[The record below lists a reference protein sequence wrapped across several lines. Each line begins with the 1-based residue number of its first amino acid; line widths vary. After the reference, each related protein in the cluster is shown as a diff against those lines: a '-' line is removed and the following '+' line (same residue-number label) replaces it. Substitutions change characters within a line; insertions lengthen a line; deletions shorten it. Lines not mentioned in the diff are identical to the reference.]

1 MNDDDLQPIS
11 PETAR
16 DLHLEALRDEAANW
30 TYQSHESHLRAFIE
44 WCEEEGEIENMN
56 ELTGRDI
63 FQFRRW
69 RRDGGYSQGK
79 DDEIAPRTL
88 ASALNVVRVFMRFC
102 GQIEAVPSDFYELVD
117 LPSLTKDDQVSDST
131 IDPERVPDILRYLNK
146 YEYGSRDHAI
156 WALVWHTGVR
166 LGGLR
171 ALDLADVHLDG
182 ETPHIELV
190 HRPGKDTPLKNQR
203 DGERANRISDRVAEI
218 LRDYIDGPR
227 VDNTDDYGRA
237 PLFTTREGRISHS
250 AVRYTFYRWTRP
262 CVIGL
267 GCPHGENTETCEY
280 LDHTQ
285 MSGCPSSRSPHDVRK
300 ARVTRYRNDNV
311 PRAIVS
317 DRLNASEDVLDLH
330 YDRASDLEKAERR
343 WEFLE

>member
-1 MNDDDLQPIS
+1 
-11 PETAR
+11 
-16 DLHLEALRDEAANW
+16 
-30 TYQSHESHLRAFIE
+30 
-44 WCEEEGEIENMN
+44 
-56 ELTGRDI
+56 
-63 FQFRRW
+63 
-69 RRDGGYSQGK
+69 
-79 DDEIAPRTL
+79 
-88 ASALNVVRVFMRFC
+88 MRFC
-102 GQIEAVPSDFYELVD
+102 GQIEAVPPDFYELVD

-131 IDPERVPDILRYLNK
+131 IDPERVPEILRYLNK
-146 YEYGSRDHAI
+146 YEYASRDHAM

-171 ALDLADVHLDG
+171 ALDVDDVHLDVD
-182 ETPHIELV
+182 TPYIELV
-190 HRPGKDTPLKNQR
+190 HRPGEETPLKNQR
-203 DGERANRISDRVAEI
+203 DGERANRISDRVTQI

-227 VDNTDDYGRA
+227 VENTDDHDRA
-237 PLFTTREGRISHS
+237 PLFSTREGRISPS

-267 GCPHGENTETCEY
+267 VCPHDEDTETCEY
-280 LDHTQ
+280 LEHSR

>member
-1 MNDDDLQPIS
+1 MSDEDLQPIS
-11 PETAR
+11 PAEAR
-16 DLHLEALRDEAANW
+16 DLHLEALQDEAADW

-44 WCEEEGEIENMN
+44 WCEEKGEIENMN
-56 ELTGRDI
+56 DLSGRDI

-69 RRDGGYSQGK
+69 RREGGYSQGRV
-79 DDEIAPRTL
+79 DEIAPRTL
-88 ASALNVVRVFMRFC
+88 ASALTVVRVFIKFC
-102 GQIEAVPSDFYELVD
+102 GQIEAVPVDFYERVD

-131 IDPERVPDILRYLNK
+131 IQPERVPEILKYLAK
-146 YEYGSRDHAI
+146 YEYASRDHAI

-171 ALDLADVHLDG
+171 ALDLGDLYVDVDK
-182 ETPHIELV
+182 PRIELV
-190 HRPGKDTPLKNQR
+190 HRPGKDTPLKNQM
-203 DGERANRISDRVAEI
+203 DGERTNRISNRVAEI
-218 LRDYIDGPR
+218 LQDYIDGPR
-227 VDNTDDYGRA
+227 IENTDDHCRS

-250 AVRYTFYRWTRP
+250 AVRNTFYRWTRP
-262 CVIGL
+262 CAIGIS
-267 GCPHGENTETCEY
+267 CPHGEDPETCEFTDY
-280 LDHTQ
+280 TK
-285 MSGCPSSRSPHDVRK
+285 MSGCPSARSPHDVRK

-317 DRLNASEDVLDLH
+317 DRLNSSEDVLDLH